1 MLDYFLENFSKE
13 INGIIHVG
21 AHSGQEVLQYK
32 AYDKKIILFEPQKS
46 VYEELLKN
54 VAGLEE
60 VICYNIGLGS
70 IKKRSTL
77 FKSNENEGKSSSVL
91 TPELHLKVQPNI
103 SFTDSEEIKIERF
116 DSLEVET
123 LNFVTLDV
131 QGFELEVLK
140 GFGEELKK
148 VDFIFTEINTRY
160 LYKNNALV
168 GEIDSYLK
176 KFNFER
182 IYTNIDC
189 FNYYG
194 DAFYIKKSSVSY
206 SRNLFRQVLNIV
218 NISNF
223 TLNIKKLLYPKRILR
238 NLYKKFL

>member
-21 AHSGQEVLQYK
+21 AHSGQEVLKYK

-46 VYEELLKN
+46 IYKELLKN
-54 VAGLEE
+54 VASLQE
-60 VICYNIGLGS
+60 VQCYNIGLGS
-70 IKKRSTL
+70 IKKKSTL

-131 QGFELEVLK
+131 QGFELEVL
-140 GFGEELKK
+140 
-148 VDFIFTEINTRY
+148 
-160 LYKNNALV
+160 
-168 GEIDSYLK
+168 
-176 KFNFER
+176 R
-182 IYTNIDC
+182 IW
-189 FNYYG
+189 
-194 DAFYIKKSSVSY
+194 
-206 SRNLFRQVLNIV
+206 
-218 NISNF
+218 
-223 TLNIKKLLYPKRILR
+223 
-238 NLYKKFL
+238 

>member
-21 AHSGQEVLQYK
+21 AHSGQEVLKYK

-46 VYEELLKN
+46 IYKELLKN
-54 VAGLEE
+54 VASLQE
-60 VICYNIGLGS
+60 VQCYNIGLGS
-70 IKKRSTL
+70 VKKKSTL

-148 VDFIFTEINTRY
+148 VEFIFTEINTRY

-168 GEIDSYLK
+168 SDIDKYLE
-176 KFNFER
+176 KFGFFR
-182 IYTNIDC
+182 IFTNVDC
-189 FNYYG
+189 FNYFG
-194 DAFYIKKSSVSY
+194 DAFYIKETNKLY
-206 SRNLFRQVLNIV
+206 SQNTLNKIKNKLYISNLFLH
-218 NISNF
+218 F
-223 TLNIKKLLYPKRILR
+223 KKLSYPRRLTKSLLR
-238 NLYKKFL
+238 K

>member
-21 AHSGQEVLQYK
+21 AHSGQEVLKYK

-46 VYEELLKN
+46 VYKELLKN
-54 VAGLEE
+54 VASLEE
-60 VICYNIGLGS
+60 VKCYNIGLGS

-168 GEIDSYLK
+168 SELEGYS
-176 KFNFER
+176 NFDR
-182 IYTNIDC
+182 KLILPKNIHNLNQKTFQGCKD
-189 FNYYG
+189 FFYYG
-194 DAFYIKKSSVSY
+194 PC
-206 SRNLFRQVLNIV
+206 
-218 NISNF
+218 
-223 TLNIKKLLYPKRILR
+223 TLGINKIEK
-238 NLYKKFL
+238 N

>member
-1 MLDYFLENFSKE
+1 MLNYFLENFSKE

-54 VAGLEE
+54 VSSLEE
-60 VICYNIGLGS
+60 VECYNIGLGS
-70 IKKRSTL
+70 VKKISTL

-91 TPELHLKVQPNI
+91 TPNLHLKVQPNI
-103 SFTDSEEIKIERF
+103 SFIDSEEIQIERF

-148 VDFIFTEINTRY
+148 VDYIFTEINTKY
-160 LYKNNALV
+160 LYKKNALV
-168 GEIDSYLK
+168 TDIDKYLEK
-176 KFNFER
+176 HGFIR
-182 IYTNIDC
+182 IFTNVDC
-189 FNYYG
+189 FNYFG
-194 DAFYIKKSSVSY
+194 DAFYIKKNNKLY
-206 SRNLFRQVLNIV
+206 SQKIMNKIKNKVY
-218 NISNF
+218 ISNLYLHF
-223 TLNIKKLLYPKRILR
+223 KKLSYPRRLTKSILR
-238 NLYKKFL
+238 K

>member
-1 MLDYFLENFSKE
+1 MLDYFLEYFAKE

-21 AHSGQEVLQYK
+21 AHSGQEVLKYK

-46 VYEELLKN
+46 IYQKLLRN
-54 VAGLEE
+54 VASVEE
-60 VICYNIGLGS
+60 VDCYNIGLGS
-70 IKKRSTL
+70 INKKLTL
-77 FKSNENEGKSSSVL
+77 FRSNENEGKSSSVL

-168 GEIDSYLK
+168 SDIDKYLK
-176 KFNFER
+176 KYGLVR
-182 IYTNIDC
+182 IFTNVDC
-189 FNYYG
+189 FNYFG
-194 DAFYIKKSSVSY
+194 DAFYIKKNNKLY
-206 SRNLFRQVLNIV
+206 SQNAINKIKNKI
-218 NISNF
+218 NISNLYLHF
-223 TLNIKKLLYPKRILR
+223 KKFFYPRRLAKTILR
-238 NLYKKFL
+238 K